1 MRITE
6 TSTATAFGN
15 AMDPLPAA
23 SAQVSEPEQAVVV
36 ADTMSA
42 AGDVVTSLAR
52 SDAMDPP
59 PAALAQ
65 VSKPEQ
71 AIVVANAMS
80 AAGDA
85 VTSLAQSDLVGSLTT
100 LVDNLGFVVKLG
112 DEISKV
118 HKLRSRRPTDLIV
131 SQIHPWASLAWN
143 VLSIGLKVGWLAF
156 DRSTVSYLC
165 DSL

>member
-6 TSTATAFGN
+6 TSAATAFGN
-15 AMDPLPAA
+15 AMDLLPAA
-23 SAQVSEPEQAVVV
+23 SAQVSEPEQA
-36 ADTMSA
+36 
-42 AGDVVTSLAR
+42 L
-52 SDAMDPP
+52 
-59 PAALAQ
+59 
-65 VSKPEQ
+65 
-71 AIVVANAMS
+71 VVANAMS
-80 AAGDA
+80 AVGDA
-85 VTSLAQSDLVGSLTT
+85 VTSFAQSDLVDSLTA

-118 HKLRSRRPTDLIV
+118 HKHRSSRLTALI
-131 SQIHPWASLAWN
+131 SLQIHPWASLAWN